1 MYHCLSQGKW
11 GDLLPVTHA
20 PCAQSP
26 NNLRILDNSKAT
38 ANDVPSPET
47 DPHTPSDLQ
56 SSQFDQNIQSSELCA
71 DVKTKTNENN
81 TKSETA
87 ETKSQF
93 KLHSD
98 SVIV

>member
-1 MYHCLSQGKW
+1 MYHCLSQSKW

-20 PCAQSP
+20 PCVQSP
-26 NNLRILDNSKAT
+26 NNLQILDNSEAT
-38 ANDVPSPET
+38 EN

-56 SSQFDQNIQSSELCA
+56 SSQFDQNIQSSELCT

-81 TKSETA
+81 TKSEMA
-87 ETKSQF
+87 DTKSQF